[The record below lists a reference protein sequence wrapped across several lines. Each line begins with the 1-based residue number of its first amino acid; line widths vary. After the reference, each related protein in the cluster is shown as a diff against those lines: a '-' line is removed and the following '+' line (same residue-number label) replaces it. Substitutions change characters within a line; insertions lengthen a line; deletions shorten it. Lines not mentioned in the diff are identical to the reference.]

1 MEACLNVWVKT
12 CEQAGVKHFGDV
24 TAIFNSAN
32 FILVWNRAE
41 NVNLKVL

>member
-24 TAIFNSAN
+24 TAILILTTLF
-32 FILVWNRAE
+32 LVWNRAE